1 MIDEIK
7 ARCSLSEYASMC
19 RRHDWSCAMSDDHS
33 VYLRGTKN
41 KRTLA
46 ELSETSPN
54 HKRIWE
60 LARGYHEKFTGGWTF
75 EDGWRWVGA
84 YLWTHGIQDITE
96 EQAQGMVAAP
106 GTLDRYD
113 RDVSGLIDWKE
124 IDKTLKA
131 VK

>member
-46 ELSETSPN
+46 ELSSQPQEN
-54 HKRIWE
+54 
-60 LARGYHEKFTGGWTF
+60 L
-75 EDGWRWVGA
+75 
-84 YLWTHGIQDITE
+84 
-96 EQAQGMVAAP
+96 
-106 GTLDRYD
+106 GTCAWIPRKVYWWLD
-113 RDVSGLIDWKE
+113 L
-124 IDKTLKA
+124 
-131 VK
+131 